1 MAEIWPEMFFVESGK
16 GSALPRTGAAA
27 SGNRGR
33 RAGVLPALAVA
44 AACCLQQ
51 AAAQSLALGDTP
63 LFYETSEKELGRSLE
78 EISVLIGLPVSTAGL
93 PDFTVSGQFAA
104 GDAASFL
111 NEFCITYDLDWLELD
126 GTILISAADARMQ
139 AQFDFETEDQ
149 ASEFLLDL
157 DRRFV
162 NRSAFPRRIEQGGQA
177 GFAVQVNAPRPYIDF
192 ASDLRQQLIAGSQE
206 PIRSESAVI
215 ATAPEPATQRE
226 PAIAEARRHQPI
238 AGSPAAKGED
248 APRQHGVM
256 RFQLRHA
263 WALDKEFQSSEGGP
277 PTVIPGAAQ
286 IFSELV
292 QAASIKSA
300 ELAEDARLQQAAAAE
315 AGGEAAA
322 ESSTSL
328 FGFGSLPSLADLGTE
343 SVPSIRTPTPTRPQL
358 PASGN
363 QRRVQVPN
371 ITVDARTN
379 AILVYGDLANHDFY
393 AELISNLDRPT
404 QMIEL
409 EAMVLD
415 VNVDQI
421 GELGLGAGLFA
432 DGDSAFGQLDLIV
445 NTRKFFSRLQLLNGQ
460 GSSRIVSQP
469 SLLVLDNHPA
479 SIESAER
486 FYVKVG
492 GDGGENST
500 PAALFPVSTG
510 TRLHVTPRIVDDLQ
524 ARHRRI
530 HMAVSIRDGTIDTSS
545 NMIDGLPRIN
555 ERSINTQAV
564 IYHGE
569 SLLIGGHI
577 ITTESSDS
585 TEVPGF
591 SELPFLGGLFSASGE
606 RKREVV
612 RLYLLRPNLV
622 EMSYDR
628 VSPAVARLENGPAH
642 SKATLSLAPP
652 PTTERLGA
660 SRAWQESV
668 PVMAGEPEGRDS
680 QPGRADA
687 APVAPP
693 SLLEQARSA
702 GAGIVDESTAETVL
716 LRIIEAD
723 GRRPAPQAA
732 AGRLQSPALADG
744 TYSLQIGAFSQAERA
759 RRLRDKVIGLGLNS
773 YVQQWQQGGD
783 TIISRVRVGAFPSLN
798 AARQAQVTLARHG
811 IGKSVLIRN

>member
-1 MAEIWPEMFFVESGK
+1 MAQLWPEVFFVGSGK
-16 GSALPRTGAAA
+16 RPALAQKEAMPGN
-27 SGNRGR
+27 SGRKPGLLR
-33 RAGVLPALAVA
+33 ALAVA
-44 AACCLQQ
+44 VAASCCLQAQ
-51 AAAQSLALGDTP
+51 GQSLELGDTP

-78 EISVLIGLPVSTAGL
+78 EISVLIGLPISAAGL
-93 PDFTVSGQFAA
+93 PDFTVSGQFFAD
-104 GDAASFL
+104 DAASFL

-126 GTILISAADARMQ
+126 GTILVSSAEARIQ
-139 AQFDFETEDQ
+139 TQLDFETEVA

-157 DRRFV
+157 DRKFA
-162 NRSAFPRRIEQGGQA
+162 NRSAFPRRIEQDEEE
-177 GFAVQVNAPRPYIDF
+177 GFAVLVQAPQPYVDF
-192 ASDLRQQLIAGSQE
+192 AAQLRQELVAGNQE
-206 PIRSESAVI
+206 PIRPESAVI
-215 ATAPEPATQRE
+215 AQVPEAQPKRE
-226 PAIAEARRHQPI
+226 PAIPETRKETPI
-238 AGSPAAKGED
+238 ARKTE
-248 APRQHGVM
+248 APRQYGVM

-263 WALDKEFQSSEGGP
+263 WALDKGFQSSDGGP

-292 QAASIKSA
+292 QAASLKSA
-300 ELAEDARLQQAAAAE
+300 QLAEEAQQRQAAQAAAAAE
-315 AGGEAAA
+315 TASEA
-322 ESSTSL
+322 ESSPNL
-328 FGFGSLPSLADLGTE
+328 LGFGSLPSLADLGAP
-343 SVPSIRTPTPTRPQL
+343 SAPSILPPTPTRPQL
-358 PASGN
+358 PASRS
-363 QRRVQVPN
+363 QQEAQVPN

-393 AELISNLDRPT
+393 AELISKLDRPT

-415 VNVDQI
+415 VNVDRV

-445 NTRKFFSRLQLLNGQ
+445 NTRKFFSRLQFLEGN

-492 GDGGENST
+492 GDGGDNAT

-524 ARHRRI
+524 SRHRRI
-530 HMAVSIRDGTIDTSS
+530 HLAVAIRDGTIDTSS
-545 NMIDGLPRIN
+545 SMIDGLPRIN

-577 ITTESSDS
+577 ITSESSDS

-591 SELPFLGGLFSASGE
+591 AELPILGSLFSTAGD

-612 RLYLLRPNLV
+612 RLYLLRPSLV

-628 VSPAVARLENGPAH
+628 VSPVVAQLENGPAH
-642 SKATLSLAPP
+642 SKSTLALAPP

-660 SRAWQESV
+660 SRAWSASV
-668 PVMAGEPEGRDS
+668 
-680 QPGRADA
+680 
-687 APVAPP
+687 PVAPP
-693 SLLEQARSA
+693 AAAESRLPRPEEEEAGSSQDAPATLLEQARSA
-702 GAGIVDESTAETVL
+702 TAAAVDESTAETVL
-716 LRIIEAD
+716 LRIIEA
-723 GRRPAPQAA
+723 GSRARQLPAA
-732 AGRLQSPALADG
+732 AGEPVDG
-744 TYSLQIGAFSQAERA
+744 TYTLQIGAFAQAARA
-759 RRLRDKVIGLGLNS
+759 WRLRDKVIGLGLNG
-773 YVQQWQQGGD
+773 YVQQSEGGD
-783 TIISRVRVGAFPSLN
+783 IIISRVRVGAFASLN
-798 AARQAQVTLARHG
+798 AARAAQVTLARHG
-811 IGKSVLIRN
+811 IEQSVLIRN

>member
-1 MAEIWPEMFFVESGK
+1 MARNM
-16 GSALPRTGAAA
+16 AGAADSRRRPAGWRALAATALACCILPA
-27 SGNRGR
+27 SG
-33 RAGVLPALAVA
+33 
-44 AACCLQQ
+44 
-51 AAAQSLALGDTP
+51 QSLELGDTP
-63 LFYETSEKELGRSLE
+63 LFYETSEKRLERSLN
-78 EISVLIGLPVSTAGL
+78 EIGVLIGLPITTADL
-93 PDFTVSGQFAA
+93 PDFTVSGQFFAD
-104 GDAASFL
+104 DADSFL
-111 NEFCITYDLDWLELD
+111 NEFCITYDLDWLEVD
-126 GTILISAADARMQ
+126 GTILVSSAEARL
-139 AQFDFETEDQ
+139 AANFEF
-149 ASEFLLDL
+149 ASEAEASQFLLDL
-157 DRRFV
+157 DRNFP
-162 NRSAFPRRIEQGGQA
+162 NRSAFPRRIEQDAEA
-177 GFAVQVNAPRPYIDF
+177 GFVVRIRAPRPYLDF
-192 ASDLRQQLIAGSQE
+192 ASDSHQQLVAGGQEPRQQE
-206 PIRSESAVI
+206 RAVI
-215 ATAPEPATQRE
+215 AQAPPAAQLQKE
-226 PAIAEARRHQPI
+226 PAIAETRRRESASAPKNTQ
-238 AGSPAAKGED
+238 
-248 APRQHGVM
+248 APRQYGVM

-263 WALDKEFQSSEGGP
+263 WALDKSFQGSAGGAP
-277 PTVIPGAAQ
+277 SVIPGAAQ

-292 QAASIKSA
+292 QAASIKNA
-300 ELAEDARLQQAAAAE
+300 ELAEEARQQQAAAAAAAATE
-315 AGGEAAA
+315 AGN
-322 ESSTSL
+322 L
-328 FGFGSLPSLADLGTE
+328 FGFGSLPSLTDLGSP
-343 SVPSIRTPTPTRPQL
+343 SVPSILPPKPTRPQL
-358 PASGN
+358 PSSLSQQAA
-363 QRRVQVPN
+363 QLPN

-393 AELISNLDRPT
+393 AELISKLDRPT

-445 NTRKFFSRLQLLNGQ
+445 NTRKFFSRLQLLTGE

-469 SLLVLDNHPA
+469 SVLVLDNHPA

-492 GDGGENST
+492 GDGGENAT

-524 ARHRRI
+524 ALHRRI
-530 HMAVSIRDGTIDTSS
+530 HLAVSIRDGTIDTSS

-591 SELPFLGGLFSASGE
+591 AELPILGGLFSAGGK

-642 SKATLSLAPP
+642 TKSTLELAPP

-660 SRAWQESV
+660 SHASSESI
-668 PVMAGEPEGRDS
+668 PALPAL
-680 QPGRADA
+680 ADA
-687 APVAPP
+687 QQQQQPRQPAEPAT
-693 SLLEQARSA
+693 LLEQARRTASGAVDA
-702 GAGIVDESTAETVL
+702 GTAETVL
-716 LRIIEAD
+716 LRIIEAGD
-723 GRRPAPQAA
+723 RQPAVAA
-732 AGRLQSPALADG
+732 PAASAADG
-744 TYSLQIGAFSQAERA
+744 TYILQIGAFAQAARA
-759 RRLRDKVIGLGLNS
+759 QRLRDKVIELGLNS
-773 YVQQWQQGGD
+773 YVQRAQGGE
-783 TIISRVRVGAFPSLN
+783 TIITRVRVGTFNSLS
-798 AARQAQVTLARHG
+798 AAKQAQVTLAKHG
-811 IGKSVLIRN
+811 IHKSVLIRN